1 MFKSQL
7 ENCFEI
13 FFGKLLQNGVE
24 KDDSFVTGIK
34 ICKLLKEVFF
44 QWNITVQYSVYS
56 IDLYTVQYI
65 VYTA

>member
-44 QWNITVQYSVYS
+44 Q
-56 IDLYTVQYI
+56 
-65 VYTA
+65 